1 MALAEL
7 KKRVYKFLE
16 NEDELIFP
24 VDEKVDLDY
33 AKEKKGLSRPNCSN
47 IYYPKN
53 YDINAA
59 LEGNVGF
66 LDIPMCSKYDFFCF
80 VCKYYKNK
88 DFLGERKREIVNDK
102 TVFGSY
108 VFKTYAQVKNE
119 IEVFASALCQFS
131 NIEPSTF
138 EDNGSINKLKIIGI
152 WSKNRVEWLITDLAC
167 SAIDFVTVPLYDTMG
182 INSVKYIFDKT
193 KMEVCCIESEKLENL
208 ISIREELKY
217 LEIIIIYDEW
227 NINEELVKKAES
239 VGYKIYFYK
248 NLIDKY
254 KNKNIVCELYNCDK
268 KKERWDEDNIVD
280 GNKKNST
287 ELNEV
292 EKEWA
297 ASDTTVAN
305 HKKNKIRKMSATDV
319 SGDDKGE
326 HEGGKAQE
334 SSQEKTNKE
343 GVGKEE
349 ACKKQDQ
356 QDGEDIKECEKNT
369 NKEEEDEQENDIENV
384 QDITKGLEMHSS
396 EKGVKDLSDVNVLK
410 RRASDRNVQEGASCH
425 VKPKKP
431 NARDVCSIIFTSGST
446 GTPKGVMLSH
456 LNFITFIQSYIVD
469 GNRLGIIKHDCI
481 LSYLPLAHAYER
493 YIEYAICF
501 FGAKIGY
508 FSGNIKDILGDIN
521 ELKPTF
527 LIAVPRILQK
537 IYDNIMEGLRAKSV
551 LARML
556 VKTAIKKKKL
566 LYAKNPTKFSHGFY
580 DLILQPI
587 RNRFGGALRIQVM
600 GSSSM
605 DNTKLVELQMIF
617 STPISEGWGMSE
629 VGIGF
634 LQHRFDNNKGTIG
647 GPFAN
652 VLMKVSKVEQMKYD
666 PKGTPNQ
673 GELCVKGSG
682 VMLGY
687 FRDENLTKKSF
698 DSDGFFFTGD
708 IAEICE
714 NGCVKIID
722 RAKNI
727 FKLSQGEYVEPEKL
741 ENIYIDSPYI
751 DQIFVHGYSY
761 KNEVVCIIVPSR
773 NNIVEHAKKNN
784 INDTYEE
791 LLKSPVI
798 NKLIGEELIK
808 IAAKY
813 KLNGIERARLFHL
826 TATPFSVENR
836 QLTPTHK
843 IVRNVIVEDYKK
855 IIDDLYNVPNPA

>member
-1 MALAEL
+1 MMALAEL

-16 NEDELIFP
+16 NEDELIFH
-24 VDEKVDLDY
+24 VDEKVELNY

-47 IYYPKN
+47 VYYPKN
-53 YDINAA
+53 HDINAA

-66 LDIPMCSKYDFFCF
+66 LDIPMSSKYDFFCF

-88 DFLGERKREIVNDK
+88 DFLGERKRELVNGK

-108 VFKTYAQVKNE
+108 IFKTYAEVKNE
-119 IEVFASALCQFS
+119 IEVFASALCQFTK
-131 NIEPSTF
+131 IEPSLF
-138 EDNGSINKLKIIGI
+138 EDNGNLNKMKILGI
-152 WSKNRVEWLITDLAC
+152 WSKNRIEWLITDLAC
-167 SAIDFVTVPLYDTMG
+167 SAIDFVTVPLYDTLG

-193 KMEVCCIESEKLENL
+193 RMKVCCIESEKLENL
-208 ISIREELKY
+208 INIKTELKY

-239 VGYKIYFYK
+239 VGYKVYFYK
-248 NLIDKY
+248 SLIDKF
-254 KNKNIVCELYNCDK
+254 KHKNIVSELYYWGE
-268 KKERWDEDNIVD
+268 KKERWNENNIQS
-280 GNKKNST
+280 GSKKNIL
-287 ELNEV
+287 EINDAE
-292 EKEWA
+292 EECD
-297 ASDTTVAN
+297 ASDTTVMN
-305 HKKNKIRKMSATDV
+305 HKKNKIRKMSTTDV
-319 SGDDKGE
+319 SGNAKDE
-326 HEGGKAQE
+326 REGGKMQE
-334 SSQEKTNKE
+334 PSQEKINE
-343 GVGKEE
+343 AVGGE
-349 ACKKQDQ
+349 ACKKQNQ
-356 QDGEDIKECEKNT
+356 QDRVDIKEWEKNT
-369 NKEEEDEQENDIENV
+369 YRDEGDEPDNSIAKV
-384 QDITKGLEMHSS
+384 QDIGKELEMNSS
-396 EKGVKDLSDVNVLK
+396 EKSVKDPSDVNVLK
-410 RRASDRNVQEGASCH
+410 RRASDRSVQETTSCN
-425 VKPKKP
+425 VKISKP
-431 NARDVCSIIFTSGST
+431 NASDVCSIIFTSGST

-456 LNFITFIQSYIVD
+456 LNFMTFIQSYIVD
-469 GNRLGIIKHDCI
+469 GNRLGIIKYDCI

-537 IYDNIMEGLRAKSV
+537 IYDNIMEGLRNKSF

-556 VKTAIKKKKL
+556 VKTAIKKKKT
-566 LYAKNPTKFSHGFY
+566 LYAKNPTKFCHGFY

-605 DNTKLVELQMIF
+605 DNNKLVELQMIF

-682 VMLGY
+682 VMIGY
-687 FRDENLTKKSF
+687 FRDEELTKKSF
-698 DSDGFFFTGD
+698 DPDGFFLTGD

-761 KNEVVCIIVPSR
+761 ENEVACIIVPSQ
-773 NNIVEHAKKNN
+773 NNVVEYAKKNN
-784 INDTYEE
+784 LSGTYEE

-798 NKLIGEELIK
+798 NKLIGEEIIK

-826 TATPFSVENR
+826 TAIPFSVENR

-843 IVRNVIVEDYKK
+843 IVRNVIVEYYKQ
-855 IIDDLYNVPNPA
+855 IIDDLYSSRNPV